1 MFPERFSCSIKSNTV
16 LDSTP
21 NAYHRE
27 ENIQQ
32 MCCTISA
39 NRLLPHQ
46 LQTNQGLFNAF
57 SGQKATPEQASDML
71 TFRQIGTK
79 AVQQYVTYHILQQP
93 SSAHAPVRRHKL
105 LTMSNVKSSRKRS
118 TQKEKEARQVIKC
131 LRRRLAWCNHTK
143 STYDSSEEQYSVLPR
158 ALADENG
165 NPTKQAKATGV
176 TN

>member
-1 MFPERFSCSIKSNTV
+1 MHKDLKAAVVRPTKTYLQKTTLFFNYRIRAYKNFIRQLFPERFSCSIKSNTV

-21 NAYHRE
+21 NAYHQE

-46 LQTNQGLFNAF
+46 LQTNRGLFNAF

-71 TFRQIGTK
+71 TFCQIGTK
-79 AVQQYVTYHILQQP
+79 AVQQYVKYHILQPP

-105 LTMSNVKSSRKRS
+105 LTMSNVKSS
-118 TQKEKEARQVIKC
+118 
-131 LRRRLAWCNHTK
+131 
-143 STYDSSEEQYSVLPR
+143 
-158 ALADENG
+158 
-165 NPTKQAKATGV
+165 
-176 TN
+176 